1 MTQPTN
7 IFETYD
13 SKSIREDLS
22 DVIYNVTPDETPLLS
37 SLAQVKASQTYHE
50 WQVDSL
56 RQSGNNFHL
65 EGDNTTGDVITAT
78 TREGNYTQ
86 IFKNACVVSGTDQ
99 AVTNAGK
106 GKELAYQLIKTGSE
120 QKLDMEKSIMANVAR
135 VAGATGTPR
144 KLGGL
149 GAWLKTNVTNIG
161 GSGGANPTG
170 SIGGATARTNGTQT
184 VFNQTKFDAC
194 MQSVWQNGG
203 KPNMVILSAFQMSK
217 ALGFVGNNNQRSTG
231 ASGKVENLL
240 NVYVTP
246 WGNVSFVPARENQ
259 SRDVWVIE
267 SDKLAI
273 AALRP
278 MKQTELARTGD
289 SETRQIVAECTLVV
303 RNEKALGLVA
313 DCTTS

>member
-7 IFETYD
+7 VFETYD

-56 RQSGNNFHL
+56 RASGNNFHL
-65 EGDNTTGDVITAT
+65 EGDNTTGDVITPT

-120 QKLDMEKSIMANVAR
+120 QKLDMEKALMSNVAR

-149 GAWLKTNVTNIG
+149 ATWVKTNVSNIG
-161 GSGGANPTG
+161 TNGANPAG
-170 SIGGATARTNGTQT
+170 VIGGATTRTNGTQT
-184 VFNQTKFDAC
+184 VLNQTKFDSAL
-194 MQSVWQNGG
+194 QSCWENGS

-217 ALGFVGNNNQRSTG
+217 ALNFVGNNNARSTG

-246 WGNVSFVPARENQ
+246 WGNVSFVPARENA
-259 SRDVWVIE
+259 SRDVWIIE
-267 SDKLAI
+267 SDKLAL
-273 AALRP
+273 ASLRP

>member
-7 IFETYD
+7 VFETYD
-13 SKSIREDLS
+13 SNSIREDLS
-22 DVIYNVTPDETPLLS
+22 NVIYNVTPDETPLLS
-37 SLAQVKASQTYHE
+37 SIAQVKASQTYHE

-56 RQSGNNFHL
+56 RDSGDNFHL
-65 EGDNTTGDVITAT
+65 EGDNTAGDALVAT

-106 GKELAYQLIKTGSE
+106 GKELGYQLIKTGSE
-120 QKLDMEKSIMANVAR
+120 QKLDMEKAIMANVAR

-161 GSGGANPTG
+161 TNGANPTG

-194 MQSVWQNGG
+194 MQSVWENGG

-246 WGNVSFVPARENQ
+246 WGNVSFVPARENA
-259 SRDVWVIE
+259 SRDVWVLE

-273 AALRP
+273 ASLRP
-278 MKQTELARTGD
+278 MKQEALAKTGD
-289 SETRQIVAECTLVV
+289 AETRQVVTECTLVV